1 MEEKTELTSTL
12 LDMTPYDQNEF
23 NDLLF
28 ENIPGY
34 AFVKDEH
41 YKIVKANAAFLSMY
55 PENSRD
61 KVIGYTTVEDYQP
74 DEAEQFLAMDKKAL
88 TDGYSET
95 IETIN
100 FPDNSVR
107 TLLTRKKRFLGTDG
121 SPYILG
127 ICTDITEREHL
138 IKQLKKSNQDLDQFA
153 YIASHDLRAPLN
165 AIAKLVSW
173 IDEDYKDEL
182 PSGAIEHFSLIKN
195 RIDRMTC
202 LLNDMLTYSRVN
214 QTPRITEEFSL
225 KELVFE
231 QFEMMSVDHAFNVTC
246 KDLTISMQKDA
257 ITIVLR
263 NLLSNAIKHHHL
275 ESGSI
280 DVDISE
286 NRGFYTI
293 TVSDDGPGIDSQYHA
308 KVFEMFQTLKPRDQ
322 QEGSGI
328 GLSICKK
335 IVRNYGGIFQSA
347 ITTWAH
353 LLLFHG
359 LQSLCLS
366 ILPLECTHES

>member
-12 LDMTPYDQNEF
+12 LDTTPYDQNEF

-88 TDGYSET
+88 IDGYSET

-165 AIAKLVSW
+165 AIAKLASW

-231 QFEMMSVDHAFNVTC
+231 QFDMMSVDHAFNVTC

-275 ESGSI
+275 DSGSI
-280 DVDISE
+280 NVDISE

-335 IVRNYGGIFQSA
+335 IVRNYGGDI
-347 ITTWAH
+347 
-353 LLLFHG
+353 
-359 LQSLCLS
+359 S
-366 ILPLECTHES
+366 IRNNDVGTSFIISWPSVSVLKHTAFGVHA